1 MKFFKTPKK
10 KVLQNW
16 FTVFDSVMH
25 QSLCMGGPLS
35 VLLCPPRSYSLPPP
49 HPAAAQCLGGTCI
62 YVARAH
68 CIHATSCVNCMQRLS
83 AYCAN
88 APCLGRP
95 RGRGMCS
102 STALCGTWRGACARA
117 AGMFATACMRLFATT
132 WRMRTEIC
140 GGVCPRTGCG
150 SSLR

>member
-35 VLLCPPRSYSLPPP
+35 VLLCPPRTACRRRIQRRGSVWGARVYICREGTL
-49 HPAAAQCLGGTCI
+49 HTCHLAAAQCLGGTCI

-117 AGMFATACMRLFATT
+117 AGMFATACR
-132 WRMRTEIC
+132 
-140 GGVCPRTGCG
+140 V
-150 SSLR
+150 